1 MRCSFSLFITLL
13 FFQCTIQDKTKNP
26 FDPSTLAGGSVVVL
40 ATLAFQNEIQI
51 TSRYLPSDYPSFI
64 KTEILDLDFSEPVA
78 AFFTKTNFS
87 ISENYKDDLV
97 LRDVFPLSD
106 SKLRVLFS
114 VSSRSEWREP
124 ISLFIRRPESFG
136 HYAFS
141 GKQFEF
147 KFPYPRYIGSISE
160 PKGQITS
167 TLLSD
172 GRILLVGGVSISG
185 NTVSTVEIL
194 NPETGLS
201 TILPS
206 LNQSLTG
213 MAICTNPDGIV
224 YVSGGKTV
232 PGNITASSQI
242 SNRIY
247 RIQSENQTVVELP
260 VLLQKRRYGHTMVC
274 LDDGNLLVSGGQFQ
288 VGNDF
293 TAITN
298 EHELISVQSGTST
311 TLNSS
316 ANFTMNTVFHFAEYV
331 GSEHRVFF
339 FGGRDR
345 IDPFAVYSNAIR
357 RLDLNSQVMDVVG
370 DPLPTSRSNV
380 TTISIPGG
388 DQLVLGG
395 VLGGTI
401 NVGSRSIES
410 WNKTSGVSKTH
421 GFTTRAKNGSSI
433 VPYSGSQVLFTGG
446 VDTYYKSGILE
457 LYDHTEMKNFVVD
470 TMMNARSEH
479 CAVKTNQ
486 GIVIFGDSALND
498 RRVELYGKD

>member
-1 MRCSFSLFITLL
+1 MRCSFSLFITFL

-26 FDPSTLAGGSVVVL
+26 FDPSTLAGGSVAILVSL
-40 ATLAFQNEIQI
+40 TFQNEIQI
-51 TSRYLPSDYPSFI
+51 TSRYQPNDYPSFV
-64 KTEILDLDFSEPVA
+64 KTEILDLNLSEPVA
-78 AFFTKTNFS
+78 SYFTKSNFR

-97 LRDVFPLSD
+97 IRDVFPLSD
-106 SKLRVLFS
+106 TKVRVLFS

-124 ISLFIRRPESFG
+124 ISLFIQRPESFG

-147 KFPYPRYIGSISE
+147 KFPYPRYIGFISE
-160 PKGQITS
+160 PKGQIKTA
-167 TLLSD
+167 LLPD

-194 NPETGLS
+194 NPETGISTTLPPLS
-201 TILPS
+201 
-206 LNQSLTG
+206 QCLTG

-232 PGNITASSQI
+232 SGNVSSSSQI

-247 RIQSENQTVVELP
+247 RIDSQNQTVQELP
-260 VLLQKRRYGHTMVC
+260 IQLQRRRNGHTMVC

-298 EHELISVQSGTST
+298 EHELISIQSETST
-311 TLNSS
+311 ILNTT
-316 ANFTMNTVFHFAEYV
+316 ANFTMNTLFHFAEYV
-331 GSEHRVFF
+331 GSEHRVLF

-345 IDPFAVYSNAIR
+345 IDTFAVYSNVVR

-380 TTISIPGG
+380 TTIPVPGG
-388 DQLVLGG
+388 DRLVLGG
-395 VLGGTI
+395 VLGGPI
-401 NVGSRSIES
+401 AVGSRSIES
-410 WNKTSGVSKTH
+410 LSEPSWVSKTH
-421 GFTTRAKNGSSI
+421 GFTTRAKNASSI
-433 VPYSGSQVLFTGG
+433 VPYSGSQVLYTGG

-457 LYDHTEMKNFVVD
+457 LYDHTETKNFVVD

-479 CAVKTNQ
+479 SAVQTSR